1 MARGL
6 LNLGVPGEAA
16 PMPVPWGLLY
26 THSMVRFSWEG
37 RGIVTLLLNWGQGKE
52 VCPSLQ
58 KAEQGFKPR
67 TG

>member
-1 MARGL
+1 
-6 LNLGVPGEAA
+6 
-16 PMPVPWGLLY
+16 MPVPWGLLY

-58 KAEQGFKPR
+58 KADQGFKPR